1 MADPATLSLAEIEK
15 LALTALKRAG
25 ATDIQAT
32 PLARAIAAAEGDG
45 LASHGLAYLA
55 TYCEHLQVGK
65 VIGAAVPAVSTPAP
79 AVVTVDAGSGFA
91 HPAIDAGFARLV
103 PLARSQGIA
112 MMTIHNS
119 YNCGVLGYH
128 TDRLAAQGL
137 VGIGFTN
144 APASIAPSGAK
155 KPVLG
160 TNPWS
165 LAVPDGKGGSAI
177 SIDQSSS
184 AIAKSE
190 VMKKARKGEP
200 IPLGWAL
207 DPDGNPTTDAA
218 LGLKGTMV
226 PAGGYKGVGSAI
238 LVEVMAAALAGAT
251 IGAKASPFGGP
262 AGGPPKTGQC
272 FIAIDPGPASGG
284 RFAGTIDALIAA
296 LTVEPT
302 ARVPGRGRAKARER
316 LARDGV
322 RLDPAI
328 LDTARK
334 LAG

>member
-1 MADPATLSLAEIEK
+1 MAESATLSLAEIEK
-15 LALTALKRAG
+15 LALAALKRAG
-25 ATDIQAT
+25 ASDLQAAA
-32 PLARAIAAAEGDG
+32 LARAIAAAEGDG

-65 VIGAAVPAVSTPAP
+65 VIGTAVPKVATPAP
-79 AVVTVDAGSGFA
+79 AVVAVDAGSGFA
-91 HPAIDAGFARLV
+91 HPAIEAGFAKLV
-103 PLARSQGIA
+103 PLARAQGVA
-112 MMTIHNS
+112 LLTVHNS

-137 VGIGFTN
+137 VGLGFTN
-144 APASIAPSGAK
+144 APASIAPSGAR

-160 TNPWS
+160 TNPWA

-284 RFAGTIDALIAA
+284 RFAATIDALIAA
-296 LTVEPT
+296 LTAEPT
-302 ARVPGRGRAKARER
+302 ARVPGRGRAAARTR

-322 RLDPAI
+322 RVDPAI
-328 LDTARK
+328 LETARK
-334 LAG
+334 LGG

>member
-1 MADPATLSLAEIEK
+1 MADPATVSLADIEK
-15 LALTALKRAG
+15 LALSALKRAG
-25 ATDIQAT
+25 ASDIQAA

-65 VIGAAVPAVSTPAP
+65 VLGSAVPAVSTPAP

-103 PLARSQGIA
+103 PLARAQGIA

-137 VGIGFTN
+137 VAIGFTN
-144 APASIAPSGAK
+144 APASIAPSGAR

-262 AGGPPKTGQC
+262 AGGPPRTGQC

-284 RFAGTIDALIAA
+284 RFAGTLDALLAA
-296 LTVEPT
+296 LTAEPA
-302 ARVPGRGRAKARER
+302 ARVPGRGRASARAR